1 MTIMCKHQSSSGK
14 RKLNYSYVVVGNQ
27 CDQNLE
33 LKMAQFS
40 PKWPKKVAKAVFT
53 FKEGFL
59 RWHIKLPNIWA
70 NFVTDYVYKTFQK

>member
-40 PKWPKKVAKAVFT
+40 PKFYVKRVFFKIAHKVAQYL
-53 FKEGFL
+53 G
-59 RWHIKLPNIWA
+59 
-70 NFVTDYVYKTFQK
+70 